1 MSADEF
7 ARNAMSSVL
16 HLVVVSK
23 YTMNSENW
31 HYVYLYNIWPAISQ
45 FSQQSTLFDKVRYE
59 WKMCL
64 SWQKSTNANKFWV
77 TPLPAGHLTLSA
89 HVNRKCFR
97 LQALNRTALNIDYRW
112 TTPPP
117 PGISRLHPEFLQF
130 EALFPL
136 WSNVSK
142 ICVLYMKFKR
152 SFPQN
157 VTGFWPAQRVFLFY
171 FLNLS
176 RADLWLDNTAAFSSL
191 CFLSF
196 SNLTLSSTVFLITS
210 WGVNKTREMS
220 QTLQIWQKYCNVT
233 ASIFSLYSGLLT
245 LWSSWATCFLRFSTL
260 PAELRPFFLYLGTNF
275 SLASGSKPWGD
286 KKCF

>member
-1 MSADEF
+1 MTK
-7 ARNAMSSVL
+7 
-16 HLVVVSK
+16 K
-23 YTMNSENW
+23 YKCKQILGDT
-31 HYVYLYNIWPAISQ
+31 PASRAPHII
-45 FSQQSTLFDKVRYE
+45 
-59 WKMCL
+59 C
-64 SWQKSTNANKFWV
+64 
-77 TPLPAGHLTLSA
+77 P
-89 HVNRKCFR
+89 RKQEV
-97 LQALNRTALNIDYRW
+97 LQATGIKQNCTQYWLQMNY
-112 TTPPP
+112 PPP